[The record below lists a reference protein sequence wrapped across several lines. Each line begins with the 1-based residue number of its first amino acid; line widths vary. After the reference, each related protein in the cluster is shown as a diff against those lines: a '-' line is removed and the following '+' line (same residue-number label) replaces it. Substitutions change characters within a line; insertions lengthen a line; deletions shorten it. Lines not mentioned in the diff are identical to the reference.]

1 MRCLKAVLGVHLE
14 MTPRALIG
22 TESVIFHQT
31 SSSNRCQPLRPT
43 FATPAPQVRCISS
56 HAASQISNRPLK
68 RSIRSC
74 SKSQT
79 KATMQ
84 STNKRPRR
92 SFCTSTSRSS
102 RMRSRAR
109 NNSSDSRCIKRWLIS
124 RRGVEEAVLG
134 SSQITESGAHL
145 WAAKGC
151 LQ

>member
-1 MRCLKAVLGVHLE
+1 

-22 TESVIFHQT
+22 TESAIFHQT

-56 HAASQISNRPLK
+56 HAVSQISNHRPLK
-68 RSIRSC
+68 RSIQSC

-102 RMRSRAR
+102 RTRSRAR